1 MRGLLAVAL
10 AKRIGQPLSVEM
22 AREVV
27 AECLPD
33 LSVGP
38 VAVERRGDLVFRA
51 EQLGPD
57 PAAGELAAQ
66 RLRFL
71 EETLPP
77 GVPAHV
83 QWDEL
88 RQIERSGQLLILT
101 ARRDGLL
108 LGSVWLNLYQ
118 DLNTGEPVAC
128 DDMLFME
135 QGARGGMVVVHLW
148 RYAERVLAQLGRVQM
163 SCHSREANNA
173 GRLARFVGGQIT
185 HTGFSKR
192 IGCGQERTQSKASMS
207 QLEEEADVAMEL
219 TTVAK
224 KR

>member
-10 AKRIGQPLSVEM
+10 AKRIGQPLTVDV

-33 LSVGP
+33 LSVGA
-38 VAVERRGDLVFRA
+38 VAVERRGDLVFQA

-71 EETLPP
+71 EETLPH
-77 GVPAHV
+77 GVPAKV

-101 ARRDGLL
+101 VRRDGVL

-128 DDMLFME
+128 DDMLFIE
-135 QGARGGMVVVHLW
+135 QGARGGLTVVHLW
-148 RYAERVLAQLGRVQM
+148 RYAERVLEHLGRVQM

-192 IGCGQERTQSKASMS
+192 IGCGQERAQRAGK
-207 QLEEEADVAMEL
+207 D
-219 TTVAK
+219 
-224 KR
+224 

>member
-10 AKRIGQPLSVEM
+10 AKRIGQPLTVEV

-33 LSVGP
+33 LSVGA
-38 VAVERRGDLVFRA
+38 VAMERRGDLVFQA

-101 ARRDGLL
+101 VRRDSQL

-148 RYAERVLAQLGRVQM
+148 SYAERVLAQLGRVQM

-192 IGCGQERTQSKASMS
+192 IGCGQERAQRAGK
-207 QLEEEADVAMEL
+207 D
-219 TTVAK
+219 
-224 KR
+224 

>member
-10 AKRIGQPLSVEM
+10 AKRIGQPLTVEV

-33 LSVGP
+33 LSVGAVP
-38 VAVERRGDLVFRA
+38 VERRGDLVFQA
-51 EQLGPD
+51 ERLGPD
-57 PAAGELAAQ
+57 PGAGELAAQ

-77 GVPAHV
+77 GVPTHV

-101 ARRDGLL
+101 VRRDGLL

-135 QGARGGMVVVHLW
+135 QGERGGVVVVHLW
-148 RYAERVLAQLGRVQM
+148 RYAERVLEHLGRVQM

-192 IGCGQERTQSKASMS
+192 IGCGQERARRPGK
-207 QLEEEADVAMEL
+207 D
-219 TTVAK
+219 
-224 KR
+224 

>member
-1 MRGLLAVAL
+1 V
-10 AKRIGQPLSVEM
+10 

-33 LSVGP
+33 LSVGA
-38 VAVERRGDLVFRA
+38 VAVERRGDLVFQA

-71 EETLPP
+71 EETLPH

-101 ARRDGLL
+101 VRRDGQL

-118 DLNTGEPVAC
+118 DLNTGSQWPVTTCCLWSRARAAEWWWCTCGAMPSGCWSSWGAC
-128 DDMLFME
+128 
-135 QGARGGMVVVHLW
+135 R
-148 RYAERVLAQLGRVQM
+148 
-163 SCHSREANNA
+163 
-173 GRLARFVGGQIT
+173 
-185 HTGFSKR
+185 
-192 IGCGQERTQSKASMS
+192 
-207 QLEEEADVAMEL
+207 
-219 TTVAK
+219 
-224 KR
+224 

>member
-10 AKRIGQPLSVEM
+10 AKRIGQPLTVEV

-33 LSVGP
+33 LAVGP
-38 VAVERRGDLVFRA
+38 VAVERRGDLVFQA

-101 ARRDGLL
+101 VRRDSQL

-148 RYAERVLAQLGRVQM
+148 RYSERVLAHLGRVQM

-192 IGCGQERTQSKASMS
+192 IGCGQERAQRAGK
-207 QLEEEADVAMEL
+207 D
-219 TTVAK
+219 
-224 KR
+224 